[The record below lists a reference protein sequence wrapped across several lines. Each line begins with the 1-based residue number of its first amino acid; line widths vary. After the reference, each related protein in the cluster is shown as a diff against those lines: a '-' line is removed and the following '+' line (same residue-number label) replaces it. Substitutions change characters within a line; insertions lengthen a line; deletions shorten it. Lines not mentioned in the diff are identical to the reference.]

1 MDIVIAVGILLFSL
15 GAGLLGSLLGLGGGI
30 IVIPV
35 LSLIFGFSMQVAIG
49 ASLVGV
55 IATSTGA
62 ASYYVQEGMSNIRL
76 GMVLETATTVGSVI
90 GALIA
95 VYTNQQILAVAFG
108 ILLVYASFYMVRRP
122 ERLAAPR
129 DEEERSTFFDLSGSY
144 VDKKDGSEVEYNV
157 KKLDRGLG
165 ASLGAGTLSGLLG
178 VGGGVVQV
186 PVMNIWMGAPMKAA
200 AATSNFMMGITA
212 LAGAVIYYGHGLM
225 SPIVTGLVA
234 VGVFFGAMVGSRIAH
249 LVAGTS
255 LRRFFAVV
263 MIAIAIL
270 MFLKGAGVLAVV

>member
-1 MDIVIAVGILLFSL
+1 
-15 GAGLLGSLLGLGGGI
+15 
-30 IVIPV
+30 
-35 LSLIFGFSMQVAIG
+35 
-49 ASLVGV
+49 
-55 IATSTGA
+55 
-62 ASYYVQEGMSNIRL
+62 
-76 GMVLETATTVGSVI
+76 VI

-144 VDKKDGSEVEYNV
+144 VDKKDGNEVEYNV

>member
-1 MDIVIAVGILLFSL
+1 MDIITAVGILLFSL
-15 GAGLLGSLLGLGGGI
+15 GAGFLGSLLGLGGGI
-30 IVIPV
+30 IVIPA
-35 LSLIFGFSMQVAIG
+35 LSLVFGFPMQVAIG

-90 GALIA
+90 GAVIA
-95 VYTNQQILAVAFG
+95 VYTNQQLLAVAFG
-108 ILLVYASFYMVRRP
+108 ILLLYASVYMVRRP
-122 ERLAAPR
+122 ERLAVPT
-129 DEEERSTFFDLSGSY
+129 DEDNSEKFFDLSGSY
-144 VDKKDGSEVEYNV
+144 VDKKDGREVSYDV

-165 ASLGAGTLSGLLG
+165 ASLGAGALSGLLG

-212 LAGAVIYYGHGLM
+212 LAGAVIYYGQGLM
-225 SPIVTGLVA
+225 SPVVTGLVA
-234 VGVFFGAMVGSRIAH
+234 VGIFFGAMVGSRIAH
-249 LVAGTS
+249 LVAGVS
-255 LRRFFAVV
+255 LRRAFAVV
-263 MIAIAIL
+263 MVAIAIL
-270 MFLKGAGVLAVV
+270 MFLKGAGVLNVT

>member
-1 MDIVIAVGILLFSL
+1 MDLVIAIGILLSSL

-35 LSLIFGFSMQVAIG
+35 LSLVFGFPMQIAIG

-122 ERLAAPR
+122 ERLASPG
-129 DEEERSTFFDLSGSY
+129 DEERKIAFVDLSASFI
-144 VDKKDGSEVEYNV
+144 DKKDGSEVKYNV
-157 KKLDRGLG
+157 KSLDRGLG
-165 ASLGAGTLSGLLG
+165 ASLGAGALSGLLG

-186 PVMNIWMGAPMKAA
+186 PVMNIWMSAPMKAA

-225 SPIVTGLVA
+225 SPVVTGLVA
-234 VGVFFGAMVGSRIAH
+234 VGILFGAIVGSRVAH
-249 LVAGTS
+249 LVAGLS

-263 MIAIAIL
+263 MVAIAIL
-270 MFLKGAGVLAVV
+270 MFMKGTGVLAVV

>member
-1 MDIVIAVGILLFSL
+1 MDIVIAIGILLFSL
-15 GAGLLGSLLGLGGGI
+15 GAGFLGSLLGLGGGI

-35 LSLIFGFSMQVAIG
+35 LSLVFGFPMQVAIG

-62 ASYYVQEGMSNIRL
+62 ASYYVQEGLSNIRL

-108 ILLVYASFYMVRRP
+108 VLLVYASFYMVRRP
-122 ERLAAPR
+122 ERLAPPR
-129 DEEERSTFFDLSGSY
+129 EEKKVAFVDLSASY
-144 VDKKDGSEVEYNV
+144 TDKKDGSEVKYDV
-157 KKLDRGLG
+157 GRLDRGLG

-225 SPIVTGLVA
+225 SPVVTGLVA
-234 VGVFFGAMVGSRIAH
+234 VGIFFGAMVGSRVAH
-249 LVAGTS
+249 IVAGIS

-263 MIAIAIL
+263 MVAIAIL
-270 MFLKGAGVLAVV
+270 MFLKGMGVLAVV

>member
-1 MDIVIAVGILLFSL
+1 MDIITAVGILLFSL
-15 GAGLLGSLLGLGGGI
+15 GAGFLGSLLGLGGGI
-30 IVIPV
+30 IVIPA
-35 LSLIFGFSMQVAIG
+35 LSLVFGFPMQVAIG

-90 GALIA
+90 GAVIA
-95 VYTNQQILAVAFG
+95 VYTNQQLLAVAFG
-108 ILLVYASFYMVRRP
+108 ILLLYASVYMVRRP
-122 ERLAAPR
+122 ERLAVPT
-129 DEEERSTFFDLSGSY
+129 DEENRKKFFDLSGSY
-144 VDKKDGSEVEYNV
+144 VDKKDGREVSYDV

-165 ASLGAGTLSGLLG
+165 ASLGAGALSGLLG

-212 LAGAVIYYGHGLM
+212 LAGAVIYYGQGLM
-225 SPIVTGLVA
+225 SPVVTGLVA
-234 VGVFFGAMVGSRIAH
+234 VGIFLGAMVGSRIAH
-249 LVAGTS
+249 LVAGVS
-255 LRRFFAVV
+255 LRRAFAVV
-263 MIAIAIL
+263 MVAIAIL
-270 MFLKGAGVLAVV
+270 MFLKGAGVLNVT

>member
-1 MDIVIAVGILLFSL
+1 MDIVIAIGILLFSL

-35 LSLIFGFSMQVAIG
+35 LSLVFGFPMQVAIG

-108 ILLVYASFYMVRRP
+108 ILLLYASFYMVRRP
-122 ERLAAPR
+122 ERLAVPR
-129 DEEERSTFFDLSGSY
+129 EKEKKASFFDLSGGY
-144 VDKKDGSEVEYNV
+144 IDKKDGSEVKYDVE
-157 KKLDRGLG
+157 KLDRGLG
-165 ASLGAGTLSGLLG
+165 TSLGAGALSGLLG
-178 VGGGVVQV
+178 VGGGIVKV
-186 PVMNIWMGAPMKAA
+186 PVMNIWMGVPMKAA
-200 AATSNFMMGITA
+200 AATSNFMIGITA
-212 LAGAVIYYGHGLM
+212 LAGAVIYYGYGLI
-225 SPIVTGLVA
+225 SPVVTGLVA
-234 VGVFFGAMVGSRIAH
+234 VGIFFGAVTGSRIAH
-249 LVAGTS
+249 LVAGTL

-263 MIAIAIL
+263 MVAIAIL
-270 MFLKGAGVLAVV
+270 MLLKGAGVLTVV